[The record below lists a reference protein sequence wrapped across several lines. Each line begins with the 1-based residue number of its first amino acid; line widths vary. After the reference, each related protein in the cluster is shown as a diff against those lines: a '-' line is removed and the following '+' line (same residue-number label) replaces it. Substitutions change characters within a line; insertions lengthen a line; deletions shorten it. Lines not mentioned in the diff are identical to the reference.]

1 MTMTTETD
9 LKEVLKEIK
18 QEFAHLNRRLD
29 KIDEDIVGLKIS
41 QAEIKGEIETFRAEV
56 KGEMTTLK
64 TEVAFIRDDVKDL
77 RNTYRNQIWALII
90 TVMGAIIAA
99 VVKFG
104 FLSNP

>member
-1 MTMTTETD
+1 MTMTVDTD

-18 QEFAHLNRRLD
+18 QEFAHLNHRLD

-41 QAEIKGEIETFRAEV
+41 QAVIKGDLKA
-56 KGEMTTLK
+56 LK
-64 TEVAFIRDDVKDL
+64 TEQSFIRDDVNEL
-77 RNTYRNQIWALII
+77 RSTYRNQIWALII

-104 FLSNP
+104 FLNNP